1 MAETQPDETG
11 FVRNPLA
18 QWKNDDLLLD
28 EETRNQVRKDR
39 PRAFPIVDWPEMRT
53 LFKEI
58 DQDAIAAK
66 RKVRSQGV
74 LAVWIATSGLVL
86 AAFATWLAAPGSAAA
101 VLFGIVSTLLLVGGV
116 CLGLLPLL
124 FGRDR
129 SDWLVTRLKA
139 ERLRQL
145 HFQFIL
151 GNLELAVRA
160 MTDPAALEELHAKR
174 AEALKSFA
182 DRLNPKSPAAL
193 FDVLRDSTAQ
203 HVWQDA
209 RWSAAPPS
217 GKALPASEI
226 GELLDA
232 LRRLRFGVQRHYAII
247 AVQEHF
253 NAPGVRSTWL
263 HRGAD
268 ALTVA
273 MLIASLL
280 LALSLLFG
288 LEGWDRALI
297 ALAASCAAGVAAFRT
312 LEEGLRY
319 GDDALRMAWYLA
331 AIDALEADYDRL
343 QASGR
348 IRLHQELEAL
358 AYREMREFLTSH
370 HRARFV
376 LQ

>member
-1 MAETQPDETG
+1 MTESQPDETG

-18 QWKNDDLLLD
+18 HWKNDDLLLD

-39 PRAFPIVDWPEMRT
+39 SRAFPIVDWPEMRT
-53 LFKEI
+53 LFDDI
-58 DQDAIAAK
+58 DKQSMAAK
-66 RKVRSQGV
+66 AKVRSQGV
-74 LAVWIATSGLVL
+74 RAVWIATSGLVL
-86 AAFATWLAAPGSAAA
+86 AALATWLAVPGSAAA
-101 VLFGIVSTLLLVGGV
+101 LLLGIGSALLLVFGV
-116 CLGLLPLL
+116 GLGLLPLL
-124 FGRDR
+124 RGRDR

-160 MTDPAALEELHAKR
+160 MTDPAALEELHVKR

-182 DRLNPKSPAAL
+182 DRLDPRSPAAL

-217 GKALPASEI
+217 GKDLPASEI
-226 GELLDA
+226 GELLDT

-247 AVQEHF
+247 AVQDHF
-253 NAPGVRSTWL
+253 NAPGVRSNWL
-263 HRGAD
+263 HRAAD

-273 MLIASLL
+273 MLASSVL
-280 LALSLLFG
+280 LAGSLIFG
-288 LEGWDRALI
+288 FEGWERAFI

-319 GDDALRMAWYLA
+319 DDDALRMAWYLA

-343 QASGR
+343 QAAGR
-348 IRLHQELEAL
+348 IRLHRELEAL